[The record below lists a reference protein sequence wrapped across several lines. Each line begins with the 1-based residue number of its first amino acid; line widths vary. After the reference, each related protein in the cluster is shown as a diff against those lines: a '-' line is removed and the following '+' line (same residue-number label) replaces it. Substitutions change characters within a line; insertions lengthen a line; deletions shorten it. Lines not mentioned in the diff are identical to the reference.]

1 MPLTHSL
8 THSLVRPVIIGWGML
23 EPPSLNH
30 SEFVLSTTK
39 NARVTRALLSRG
51 PAVVREAEAEMRFG
65 CTTLVVCFRVYSV
78 WFAHG
83 AKSIKIS

>member
-1 MPLTHSL
+1 
-8 THSLVRPVIIGWGML
+8 ML

-51 PAVVREAEAEMRFG
+51 PAVVREAEAEIRFG
-65 CTTLVVCFRVYSV
+65 CTMVVCFRVYSSV